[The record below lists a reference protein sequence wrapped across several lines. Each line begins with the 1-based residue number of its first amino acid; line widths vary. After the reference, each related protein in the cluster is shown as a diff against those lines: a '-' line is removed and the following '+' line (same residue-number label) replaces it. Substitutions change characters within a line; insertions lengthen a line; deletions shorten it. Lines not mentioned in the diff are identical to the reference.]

1 MEQENALAAMGEK
14 IRQRDE
20 DIVSLKTKLQ
30 QQDRTYAGEKQR
42 LNYISSSSLTC
53 ELQNDIIIRIWKRP
67 RPWKHL
73 LLCLFGLPQ

>member
-14 IRQRDE
+14 IRHRDE

-42 LNYISSSSLTC
+42 
-53 ELQNDIIIRIWKRP
+53 
-67 RPWKHL
+67 
-73 LLCLFGLPQ
+73 